1 MTENIYPQITS
12 AELNKEKM
20 KNLMM
25 FHDSLVTQ
33 MKHYRKLKCRWNV
46 VKNVMHYSK
55 YPVGIAMI
63 GGDVALAITGVGIP
77 VAIAGGVITAIELVG
92 SNIVEDTLMKRK
104 VQKYSQKTLFFK
116 EWIDKMHV
124 FVTDAT
130 RDGIIDDR
138 EIDQWKALKAEYDT
152 ALISLTKTHDNSES
166 HSKNGKPSE
175 LQEVMTLEQLQ
186 KQLTS
191 MISQKKN
198 GK

>member
-33 MKHYRKLKCRWNV
+33 MKHYRKLKCKWNV

-55 YPVGIAMI
+55 YPVGVAMI
-63 GGDVALAITGVGIP
+63 GGDVALAFTGVGLPI
-77 VAIAGGVITAIELVG
+77 AIAGGVVTAVELVG

-104 VQKYSQKTLFFK
+104 VQKYRQKTLFFK

-130 RDGIIDDR
+130 RDGIIDDK
-138 EIDQWKALKAEYDT
+138 EIEQWNKLKEEYNT
-152 ALISLTKTHDNSES
+152 ALSTLTKTHDTSES
-166 HSKNGKPSE
+166 HSKNGKSSE

-191 MISQKKN
+191 MISQKKS

>member
-1 MTENIYPQITS
+1 MAENIYPQITS

-25 FHDSLVTQ
+25 FHDSLVKQ
-33 MKHYRKLKCRWNV
+33 MKHYQKLKSRWNV

-55 YPVGIAMI
+55 YPVGVAMI
-63 GGDVALAITGVGIP
+63 GGDIALAFTGLGIP
-77 VAIAGGVITAIELVG
+77 IAVAGGIVTAVELVG

-104 VQKYSQKTLFFK
+104 VQKYRQKTLFFK

-124 FVTDAT
+124 FVTDAL
-130 RDGIIDDR
+130 RDGIIDDK
-138 EIDQWKALKAEYDT
+138 EIDQWKNLIQEHNIALT
-152 ALISLTKTHDNSES
+152 NLQTKQES
-166 HSKNGKPSE
+166 HPKNPKPSDH
-175 LQEVMTLEQLQ
+175 QEVMTLEQLQ

-191 MISQKKN
+191 IISKQKS